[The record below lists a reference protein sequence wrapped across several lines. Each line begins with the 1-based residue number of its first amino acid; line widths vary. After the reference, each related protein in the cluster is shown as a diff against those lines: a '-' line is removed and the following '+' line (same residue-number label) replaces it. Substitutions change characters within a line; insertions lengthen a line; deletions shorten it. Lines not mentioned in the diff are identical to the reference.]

1 MYERRGWSAMRVLKT
16 LYFLIGIALLVAVL
30 AHIDSAEVMARVGD
44 VGWGLAVV
52 LGLYLA
58 AFSIDSLTWHLTL
71 TSISMSAKGLY
82 RTWKVRLVGE
92 SFNAVMPA
100 AGMGGELVKATLL
113 KTHYGVGYGEA
124 VASIVLAR
132 TINLIALVL
141 FLVIGFAFILGAP
154 ELPVFYKVMAGA
166 GLVALSFGTFV
177 AFALQRLQVA
187 SLAGSWLS
195 QWRFAKGAERV
206 LHHIFEMDARLVG
219 FYTAHRRRF
228 AWAAF
233 WAFLNWVLG
242 AIEIYYALYFL
253 GHPVSVVD
261 AWIIEAV
268 AQLVRTGTFFIPASI
283 GAQEASFLLVCGA
296 MTGSPALG
304 VAVAVVRRIREIV
317 WIVWGMGVG
326 LMYSLKPAAEHV
338 TAEENYP
345 GAER

>member
-1 MYERRGWSAMRVLKT
+1 MRFLKA

-30 AHIDSAEVMARVGD
+30 VHIDGAEVMARVGD

-71 TSISMSAKGLY
+71 TSIPMSAKGLY

-100 AGMGGELVKATLL
+100 AGMGGEPIKAALL
-113 KTHYGVGYGEA
+113 KSHYGIGYGEA
-124 VASIVLAR
+124 TASIILAR
-132 TINLIALVL
+132 TINLIALIL
-141 FLVIGFAFILGAP
+141 FLVVGFAFMLGAP
-154 ELPVFYKVMAGA
+154 ALPASYKAMAGA
-166 GLVALSFGTFV
+166 GLVVLVIGTLV
-177 AFALQRLQVA
+177 VFAVQRLRFT

-195 QWRFAKGAERV
+195 QWRFAKRVELV
-206 LHHIFEMDARLVG
+206 LHHIFEMDARLVQ
-219 FYTAHRRRF
+219 FYTAHRQRF
-228 AWAAF
+228 AWAGL

-242 AIEIYYALYFL
+242 AVEIYYALYFL
-253 GHPVSVVD
+253 GHPVSFVD

-283 GAQEASFLLVCGA
+283 GAQEGAFLLVCAA

-317 WIVWGMGVG
+317 WIVWGMGLG
-326 LMYSLKPAAEHV
+326 LMYTLKPAAEPV
-338 TAEENYP
+338 TAAEGKP
-345 GAER
+345 GSER